1 MIGLAARVG
10 GAARQRA
17 RQLIVSSSATTRSDA
32 GGLGL
37 TLAGLVA
44 ACLLV
49 HRAMLTREAGFF
61 VNLIRWDLTDFM
73 WPKLAYLSD
82 CLRAGI
88 WPVWN
93 PYDFAGAPVF
103 SNAATLY
110 HHPLAVLYAA
120 TIGFSLQSLQV
131 YLLLLYVLGAG
142 AMYALARHHA
152 APRPLAV
159 LFGTLYVSS
168 GFALGN
174 AQHLPQMT
182 LFLTEPLTLLLLL
195 RLAEDPGRRSFVA
208 AVAGVCLLV
217 SGGYPSI
224 LGHLSVFNVI
234 MTGLPCLLRRE
245 WRALAA
251 LLGAHATALFVMLP
265 MLLPAALSLAHIT
278 RGAGVSYPDYIR
290 HSLPPANFVSA
301 LNPFLGLVKQVGEP
315 INISLRNC
323 ALGLPVATLLLYAA
337 ARPARNRLLLA
348 YVAVAAA
355 GCLGGRLPT
364 GRLFH
369 AIPILGNSLHVTY
382 EFRVLLIFAAFL
394 LAVRTAP
401 AFLAARTSRLVAA
414 CTLAPPLLAAALLLP
429 VASRLNIDHISGSL
443 ESFLSLRLPDPS
455 VWILVLVLP
464 LVFAMV
470 YASCLRR
477 PQLSL
482 AALAATGVAEAALSS
497 GFSYATVVG
506 RVHPRDRDACLRIER
521 TRPVDFPIPAPFVR
535 TRVYPD
541 PNSMGSVLKAHS
553 DWGYDSTVLRSTE
566 SLLKSPRGRL
576 LYGPYLRFLP
586 AGCENES
593 ALRDAGHRIT
603 AYGPNGAQITFD
615 PPARPVTA
623 VLNFAYYPGW
633 RASSAGRRRACGPVL
648 GGLTGVRLEPGD
660 SQLSLVFRPGYYYA
674 LAGCSAAVLAALL
687 AAAWP
692 RPVTARARWPGR
704 SADGRP
710 ARDDA

>member
-1 MIGLAARVG
+1 MIALAARVG
-10 GAARQRA
+10 GATRRRA
-17 RQLIVSSSATTRSDA
+17 RRLIDSSSASARSATTGRA
-32 GGLGL
+32 
-37 TLAGLVA
+37 LALLGLVA

-82 CLRAGI
+82 CLRDGI

-103 SNAATLY
+103 SNVQTLY
-110 HHPLAVLYAA
+110 HNPLVVLYAA
-120 TIGFSLQSLQV
+120 TVGFSLESLQV

-142 AMYALARHHA
+142 SMYALARHHA

-159 LFGTLYVSS
+159 LFGTLYIAS

-174 AQHLPQMT
+174 AQHLPQIS
-182 LFLTEPLTLLLLL
+182 LFLTEPLTLLLLM
-195 RLAEDPGRRSFVA
+195 RLADQPRPRRFGP

-217 SGGYPSI
+217 SCGYPSI
-224 LGHLSVFNVI
+224 LGHLSVFNVLI
-234 MTGLPCLLRRE
+234 TGLPHVQRRQ

-251 LLGAHATALFVMLP
+251 LLGAHAAALVVMLP
-265 MLLPAALSLAHIT
+265 MLAPAALSLAHIT
-278 RGAGVSYPDYIR
+278 RGAGVSYADYIR
-290 HSLPPANFVSA
+290 HSLPPANFASA
-301 LNPFLGLVKQVGEP
+301 LNPFLGLLKQVGEP

-323 ALGLPVATLLLYAA
+323 ALGLPVVTLLLYAA

-382 EFRVLLIFAAFL
+382 EFRVLLIFAAFV
-394 LAVRTAP
+394 LAIRTAP
-401 AFLAARTSRLVAA
+401 AFFAARTSRLAAA

-429 VASRLNIDHISGSL
+429 VASRLNIDHISGSI
-443 ESFLSLRLPDPS
+443 ESFLALKLPDAS
-455 VWILVLVLP
+455 VWALVLVLP

-470 YASCLRR
+470 YANGLRR
-477 PQLSL
+477 PQFSL
-482 AALAATGVAEAALSS
+482 AALAAVGIAEAVLSS

-506 RVHPRDRDACLRIER
+506 RVSAKDRDACLRIER
-521 TRPVDFPIPAPFVR
+521 TRPVGFPIPDPFVR
-535 TRVYPD
+535 TRIYPD

-553 DWGYDSTVLRSTE
+553 DWGYDSTVLRTTE
-566 SLLKSPRGRL
+566 ALLKSPRAGL
-576 LYGPYLRFLP
+576 LYGPYLRVMP
-586 AGCENES
+586 AGREDES
-593 ALRDAGHRIT
+593 ALRDPGHRIT
-603 AYGPNGAQITFD
+603 AYGPNGAQITLHPTD
-615 PPARPVTA
+615 EPVTA
-623 VLNFAYYPGW
+623 VLNFAYYRGW
-633 RASSAGRRRACGPVL
+633 RASSAGRPRVCEPVL

-660 SQLSLVFRPGYYYA
+660 GQLSLVFRPGYYYA

-687 AAAWP
+687 VAAWP
-692 RPVTARARWPGR
+692 RPR
-704 SADGRP
+704 DGTRTT
-710 ARDDA
+710 RR